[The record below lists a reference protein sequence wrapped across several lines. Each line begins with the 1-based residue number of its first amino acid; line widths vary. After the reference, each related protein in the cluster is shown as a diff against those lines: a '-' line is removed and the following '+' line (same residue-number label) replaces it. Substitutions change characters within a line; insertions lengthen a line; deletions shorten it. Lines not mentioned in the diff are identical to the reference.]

1 MTLENANTVMGQ
13 VYGWKSGRDI
23 DVRLE
28 RDGEEIV
35 IKTTLTPSYTI
46 SKILQEN
53 KNATPAQKEL
63 RQAWL
68 KG

>member
-1 MTLENANTVMGQ
+1 MGQ
-13 VYGWKSGRDI
+13 VYGWKSGREI